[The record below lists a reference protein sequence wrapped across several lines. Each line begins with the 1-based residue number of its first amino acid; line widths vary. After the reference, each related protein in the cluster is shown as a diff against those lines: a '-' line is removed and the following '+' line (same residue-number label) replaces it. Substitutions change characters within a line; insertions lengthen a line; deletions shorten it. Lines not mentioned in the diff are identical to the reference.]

1 MKKNQKRLSLNDIL
15 FWFSISSILYTY
27 FGYPLLITILAK
39 RKPKKTYI
47 PVSTLNVS
55 LVIAAYNEELVIGE
69 KINNCLQLDY
79 PKNNLQIIV
88 VSDGSDDQTPNIV
101 QKYANQGIELL
112 HSPLRRGKMA
122 AINRA
127 VPYSTGDII
136 IFSDANNLYQPDT
149 IKNLVAPFVD
159 PRIGATSGAKII
171 QMDGSSLGE
180 SEGFYWKYESF
191 IKEQESRLNSCTG
204 VAGEILAIRR
214 QAFASPPD
222 EIINDDFYMAMQ
234 VLKQGYRIAYV
245 PQAKSIERVSASAKH
260 EITRRK
266 RIIAGRYQAMF
277 MAGKLLPIK
286 RPVLVWQIISHKFL
300 RPLVPF
306 SMIIAIFTNIL
317 GVLRKDKST
326 HEKKIFWNL
335 NSISGKLTLLAQ
347 FMFYL
352 LAWMAGKIDHR
363 SQSSS
368 IKRIVYIPKFL
379 VDSNIAALQGF
390 IEYLKGQQTHLW
402 ERIPRQQDP

>member
-27 FGYPLLITILAK
+27 FGYPLLITILAR

-112 HSPLRRGKMA
+112 HSPMRRGKMA

-159 PRIGATSGAKII
+159 PRVGATSGAKII

-191 IKEQESRLNSCTG
+191 IKEQEYIGDNYALHLEVTRFEVENKF
-204 VAGEILAIRR
+204 E
-214 QAFASPPD
+214 QF
-222 EIINDDFYMAMQ
+222 NKMKQ
-234 VLKQGYRIAYV
+234 VL
-245 PQAKSIERVSASAKH
+245 
-260 EITRRK
+260 
-266 RIIAGRYQAMF
+266 
-277 MAGKLLPIK
+277 L
-286 RPVLVWQIISHKFL
+286 
-300 RPLVPF
+300 
-306 SMIIAIFTNIL
+306 NIW
-317 GVLRKDKST
+317 D
-326 HEKKIFWNL
+326 
-335 NSISGKLTLLAQ
+335 SGAPEYLAQ
-347 FMFYL
+347 QNDGNDSLYMEL
-352 LAWMAGKIDHR
+352 R
-363 SQSSS
+363 E
-368 IKRIVYIPKFL
+368 IVR
-379 VDSNIAALQGF
+379 D
-390 IEYLKGQQTHLW
+390 LK
-402 ERIPRQQDP
+402 